1 LIPIPFVW
9 IVRSR
14 RNVQRSTDGMARCL
28 AKSAIASDKMVGIDT
43 GIGVESHV
51 WIPLGLDLGQA
62 VIIGAPELVLPIR
75 MSI

>member
-1 LIPIPFVW
+1 
-9 IVRSR
+9 
-14 RNVQRSTDGMARCL
+14 MARCL